1 MPRGQVW
8 YSLSMHCSGGHT
20 AIARRALD
28 RAGIAAFSFSGASF
42 AYLYSY
48 RYL

>member
-1 MPRGQVW
+1 MPRGRVW
-8 YSLSMHCSGGHT
+8 YSLPMHCSGGHT

-28 RAGIAAFSFSGASF
+28 RAGIAASFFSGVSF